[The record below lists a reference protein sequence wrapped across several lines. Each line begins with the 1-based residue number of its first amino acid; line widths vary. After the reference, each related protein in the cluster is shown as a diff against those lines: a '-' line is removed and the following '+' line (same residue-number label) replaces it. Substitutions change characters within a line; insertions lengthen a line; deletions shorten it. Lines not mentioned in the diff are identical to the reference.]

1 MAEVF
6 WRRSFGGVLLVEI
19 SWWGSF
25 GGARLVELVWWRSL
39 GGGLLVEVR
48 CGVHGATVAPG
59 RAGSGR
65 GRVLVW
71 RPGTSES
78 ESRRAP

>member
-1 MAEVF
+1 MEVF
-6 WRRSFGGVLLVEI
+6 WQRSFGGVLLVEI

>member
-1 MAEVF
+1 MEVF
-6 WRRSFGGVLLVEI
+6 WRMSFGGVLLVEI
-19 SWWGSF
+19 SWWSSF
-25 GGARLVELVWWRSL
+25 

>member
-1 MAEVF
+1 MEVF

-19 SWWGSF
+19 SWWSSF
-25 GGARLVELVWWRSL
+25 

>member
-6 WRRSFGGVLLVEI
+6 W
-19 SWWGSF
+19 WGSV
-25 GGARLVELVWWRSL
+25 GGDLLVELVWWRSL

-78 ESRRAP
+78 GSRRAP

>member
-1 MAEVF
+1 MGFF
-6 WRRSFGGVLLVEI
+6 WWRSL
-19 SWWGSF
+19 
-25 GGARLVELVWWRSL
+25 GGALWWMSL

>member
-1 MAEVF
+1 MEGRICQNLKPCEA
-6 WRRSFGGVLLVEI
+6 RRSFGGGLLAEV
-19 SWWGSF
+19 F
-25 GGARLVELVWWRSL
+25 WWRSL

>member
-1 MAEVF
+1 MEVF
-6 WRRSFGGVLLVEI
+6 WRRHFGGGLLVELF
-19 SWWGSF
+19 WWK
-25 GGARLVELVWWRSL
+25 SL

>member
-1 MAEVF
+1 MAELF
-6 WRRSFGGVLLVEI
+6 WWGSFGGGLLVGFF
-19 SWWGSF
+19 WWRSF

-78 ESRRAP
+78 GSRRAP

>member
-1 MAEVF
+1 M
-6 WRRSFGGVLLVEI
+6 EI
-19 SWWGSF
+19 S
-25 GGARLVELVWWRSL
+25 WWRSL